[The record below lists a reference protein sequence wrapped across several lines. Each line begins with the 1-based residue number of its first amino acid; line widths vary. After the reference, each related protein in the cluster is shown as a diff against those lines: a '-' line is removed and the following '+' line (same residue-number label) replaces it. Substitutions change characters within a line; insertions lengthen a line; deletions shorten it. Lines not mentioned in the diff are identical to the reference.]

1 MHGIYMVHTYGS
13 YIWLIHIHNTYIVS
27 VVDKLYIRTC
37 VY

>member
-1 MHGIYMVHTYGS
+1 MHGS
-13 YIWLIHIHNTYIVS
+13 YIWLIHIIHNTFIVS